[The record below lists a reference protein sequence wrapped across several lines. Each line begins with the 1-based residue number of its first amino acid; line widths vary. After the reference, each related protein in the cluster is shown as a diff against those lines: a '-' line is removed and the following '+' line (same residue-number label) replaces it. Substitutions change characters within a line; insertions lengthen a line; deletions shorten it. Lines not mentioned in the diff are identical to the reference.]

1 MEAKDRIIVALD
13 VNTVHEATD
22 LADQLATHV
31 GGFKIGL
38 EFITASLAQLIA
50 ASEEDQARR
59 RLEDL
64 RELFGVIGDQLFWDG
79 KFCDIPNTV
88 GGAAR
93 GLQPLKPKFFNVH
106 ASAGQKAVEQAV
118 ANKGQG
124 LVLGVTVLT
133 SIDKDECQ
141 SIFGAEP
148 NVKVL
153 QFALMLAEAKADG
166 IICSPQELG
175 YLAEATR
182 TGAVP
187 ESLGALIRVIPDT
200 RPSWAA
206 PGDQARITTP
216 SDAVKNGA
224 NYLVIGRPITKP
236 PAEIGSPLDA
246 AKRIAEEIASAFA
259 GA

>member
-13 VNTVHEATD
+13 VRTVPEAID
-22 LADQLATHV
+22 LADQLTTHV

-38 EFITASLAQLIA
+38 EFITASLVQLVA
-50 ASEEDQARR
+50 TSEENQAAQQ
-59 RLEDL
+59 LQDL
-64 RELFGVIGDQLFWDG
+64 RALFALIGDQLFWDG

-88 GGAAR
+88 GGAAS

-106 ASAGQKAVEQAV
+106 ASAGQKAVVQAV
-118 ANKGQG
+118 ANKGKSQ
-124 LVLGVTVLT
+124 VLGVTVLT

-153 QFALMLAEAKADG
+153 QFALMLAQAKADG
-166 IICSPQELG
+166 IICSPQELC
-175 YLAEATR
+175 YLGEATQ

-187 ESLGALIRVIPDT
+187 ESLGTLIRVIPGI

-206 PGDQARITTP
+206 QGDQARITTP
-216 SDAVKNGA
+216 ADAVKNGA

-236 PAEIGSPLDA
+236 PADIGSPLDA
-246 AKRIAEEIASAFA
+246 AKRIAEEIADALA
-259 GA
+259 